1 MKRFLI
7 LLLSLCLLTR
17 CTSDSKAE
25 HTAEPAA
32 VPLSKLTVQFLDV
45 GQADAALLTCDGHA
59 MLIDGGNKDDSSFLY
74 SLLQAQD
81 IVHLDMVIGT
91 HADED
96 HIGGLPGAFYFA
108 ESDLTLCSSDSYDSE
123 AFADFQ
129 RYATLRSSGIQI
141 PNVGDSFSLG
151 SADIEILAVNSSPD
165 SNDSSIVTKVTHG
178 NISFLFTGDAE
189 TDTEEFLLNSDA
201 NLTSTVLKVAHHGSQ
216 DSTSEQF
223 LAQVQPDYAVISVG
237 ADNPYG
243 HPSSLVLDKLES
255 IGAAIYR
262 TDHHGTITFS
272 SDGRTLTVDTE
283 YNKDEFEA
291 ELHPQSTPSVSAATT
306 YIFNLRSK
314 KFHIPSCESVSKMSA
329 KNRLEFH
336 GTREDAMALDYVP
349 CGSCKP

>member
-7 LLLSLCLLTR
+7 LLLSLCLLTG
-17 CTSDSKAE
+17 CEPALKAE
-25 HTAEPAA
+25 YISKSTAA
-32 VPLSKLTVQFLDV
+32 PLSELTVQFLDV
-45 GQADAALLTCDGHA
+45 GQADAALLTCDGHS

-74 SLLQAQD
+74 SLLQTKNID
-81 IVHLDMVIGT
+81 HLDLVIGT

-151 SADIEILAVNSSPD
+151 SADIKILAVNSSPD

-178 NISFLFTGDAE
+178 DISFLFTGDAE
-189 TDTEEFLLNSDA
+189 TATEEFLLNSDA

-216 DSTSEQF
+216 DSTSDQF

-243 HPSSLVLDKLES
+243 HPSSLVLDQLES
-255 IGAAIYR
+255 TGAALYR

-329 KNRLEFH
+329 KNRLEFY
-336 GTREDAMALDYVP
+336 GTREEAIALDYVP